1 MKIVKQDGYMDCGVS
16 CLLSIIRYYDGN
28 IPIEYLREKTNT
40 TKDGVTA
47 YKLVEFAKEIGFES
61 YGLKGTLNELKEE
74 DLPIIAHVIINKNLK
89 HFIVIYK
96 KDSISKKLM
105 IMDPDKG
112 KKKISF
118 SEFNLIT
125 TNNFIYLKPIK
136 KLPLFY
142 SQKIVNQS
150 IKKFALKNKSY
161 ITYMIILSSLNFILA
176 LVCSFH
182 FTFIINNGINFNVKE
197 NVFLI
202 TKLII
207 YIFILKNISE
217 LLKDKTSIK
226 FSILFDLYITK
237 MYYKKLIFLPYI
249 YYRNRTTGEIVS
261 RMEDLNVIKEFLT
274 NLSVTLLTDFIIIIF
289 FLIFLFRTNKKIF
302 YITILLIVIIF
313 IIEYIN
319 NRILNIKINNYKSN
333 NDKLN
338 THFIESLEKSN
349 TIKNLHI
356 ENKTIKK
363 FNYIYDKVVKSIF
376 EISNLSLI
384 NKFTKKSLI
393 DSFYIIF
400 FLLLSNRVIDNK
412 MTIGMIIILEN
423 ILKYF
428 LDSYTRVLSLF
439 KDMYKFKISKN
450 RIDNL
455 FMIREEN
462 FSCTDYF
469 KDKKLLGNI
478 RFNKLNYSFNSTK
491 LFDNLDLTIKRGEK
505 IFFFGKSGTGKSTL
519 MKMLVRYVDVD
530 FGMISINNID
540 INHHHLEVLRKRIS
554 YVGGDEKLFKDTIKN
569 NILLDREISYE
580 MFEKVTEITLSD
592 KIIEEKDSKINS
604 IPKDIYSLSGGE
616 RQRIIL
622 GRTIL
627 NDSDIYI
634 FDEALSQIDENS
646 ERIILKNIFE
656 YLKNK
661 TVIVISHRMTNKD
674 LYTKIISL
682 RDGKICEEI

>member
-1 MKIVKQDGYMDCGVS
+1 MEIVKQDGYMDCGVS
-16 CLLSIIRYYDGN
+16 CLLSIIKYYGGN

-61 YGLKGTLNELKEE
+61 YGLKGTLEDIKE
-74 DLPIIAHVIINKNLK
+74 DNLPIIAHVIINKNLK
-89 HFIVIYK
+89 HFVVIYK
-96 KDSISKKLM
+96 KDNTLKKIL
-105 IMDPDKG
+105 IMDPDRG
-112 KKKISF
+112 KKKLTF
-118 SEFNLIT
+118 SEFSLIT
-125 TNNFIYLKPIK
+125 TGNFIYLRPIK
-136 KLPLFY
+136 KLPLFHT
-142 SQKIVNQS
+142 QKIVKKS
-150 IKKFALKNKSY
+150 IKTFCLKHKSF
-161 ITYMIILSSLNFILA
+161 ITYIIVLSLLNFILN
-176 LVCSFH
+176 LICSFH
-182 FTFIINNGINFNVKE
+182 FTFIINNGINFNIKN

-207 YIFILKNISE
+207 YIFVLKNISE
-217 LLKDKTSIK
+217 FLKDKTSIK

-274 NLSVTLLTDFIIIIF
+274 NLFVNLLTDFTIIIF
-289 FLIFLFRTNKKIF
+289 FLIFLFKMNKKIF
-302 YITILLIVIIF
+302 YITIILILLLF
-313 IIEYIN
+313 LIEYIN
-319 NRILNIKINNYKSN
+319 NRILNIKISNYKSN

-363 FNYIYDKVVKSIF
+363 FNYIYEKLVRSVF
-376 EISNLSLI
+376 EISNLSLL
-384 NKFTKKSLI
+384 NKFIKKSLI
-393 DSFYIIF
+393 DAFYIIF

-412 MTIGMIIILEN
+412 MTIGLIIILEN

-428 LDSYTRVLSLF
+428 LDSYTRILSVF

-478 RFNKLNYSFNSTK
+478 KFNKLNYSFNSTK
-491 LFDNLDLTIKRGEK
+491 LFDNLDLTIKKGEK

-519 MKMLVRYVDVD
+519 MKMLLRYVDVD
-530 FGMISINNID
+530 FGMITINGID

-554 YVGGDEKLFKDTIKN
+554 YVSQDEKLFKDTIKN
-569 NILLDREISYE
+569 NILLDRNVSYE
-580 MFEKVTEITLSD
+580 TFEKVTEITLSD
-592 KIIEEKDSKINS
+592 KIIEEKDSRINS
-604 IPKDIYSLSGGE
+604 IPKDIFSLSGGE
-616 RQRIIL
+616 RQKIIL

-646 ERIILKNIFE
+646 ERIIIENIFK

-661 TVIVISHRMTNKD
+661 TVIVISHRMTNED

-682 RDGKICEEI
+682 KKGKICEEI